1 MKNLVSKKYKYST
14 QKTIGSMLFLLIFIT
29 TQLEAQLR
37 VGDPGVTFD
46 SEKFDNRYQQMKEW
60 EKAGVRGGIPFL
72 KDIKIVKTL
81 TNGADS
87 DAINRA
93 IEDASKQ
100 NGLVAVFLKNGTY
113 NINKRVSMKSNVSL
127 IGESREGVKCI
138 IRMNSS
144 NAFSFYKVSK
154 SGIYTLTIEGSW
166 GKPKY
171 DWNYSLS
178 ANDELRGN
186 DNISVKFNDSPDCWL
201 DKVNIINSARDPV
214 RVPSNH
220 VTLRD
225 LMVDGAHKK
234 AGGAQGYFFI
244 QGAYNLIT
252 GCKVTRLR
260 HISLQGSNVE
270 YNVVY
275 DNDFRQEVSFH
286 SGDNGNNLI
295 ENNRITLPRDMPN
308 SKADTPN
315 AAYNNRNEPNYY
327 AIMGP
332 WSIQHQNSKK
342 PNFIYKNNC
351 LEENHNNIKPWS
363 DPNLLY
369 KGPREVKPSNPATNF
384 PALSA
389 SESPKGGTLYPVL
402 LGSGGTNIK
411 PEVSVTSPSNGT
423 NFEEGQSVTIKANAS
438 DSDGTVSKVEFF
450 VNGSLVGTDTT
461 SPYNIT
467 TTLNN
472 VGNYTITAKA
482 IDNDEAVSTSV
493 PITIT
498 VEDDS
503 VPPGDIINIPG
514 SFEAEDLI
522 TKSGSV
528 RIEDTP
534 GTTSGKNLG
543 FIKNGDFVDYTVNID
558 ISSEYTFDIYA
569 SSNGAGGKVD
579 ILESGFIVGTIN
591 IPVTGQWHNYKK
603 YSTTV
608 SLTSGEKTL
617 RLSFKG
623 GSGYLYNIDKVIATK
638 IQQVEQT
645 VTLIPIQDAYLQ
657 GSTRHNLDMIRI
669 EHNRRSG
676 YLMFDLSSI
685 NGTITKADLK
695 FTVYSDAGNGNIAVS
710 KGNSNNWTE
719 TNLSNSNKPGK
730 GAQLG
735 SLNTNLPIGSTK
747 TIPLKTTQISG
758 NKISFVID
766 ALSGN
771 DFAFASKENIS
782 VSKPQL
788 IITYTTNRSDEN
800 TSKDVLLYPNPVINT
815 INFSSNIEGQIV
827 KVFNVNGVLMK
838 ETVLEAGQNS
848 IDVANLS
855 SGYYIINVLEAGKS
869 NKLIVSKKI
878 VKQ

>member
-1 MKNLVSKKYKYST
+1 MKNLFSSKHKYSMG
-14 QKTIGSMLFLLIFIT
+14 KTIGSVLFLLIFIT

-93 IEDASKQ
+93 INDASKE

-138 IRMNSS
+138 IRMNNSD
-144 NAFSFYKVSK
+144 AFSFYRVSK

-171 DWNYSLS
+171 DWNYSLN

-201 DKVNIINSARDPV
+201 DKVTIINSAKDPV

-225 LMVDGAHKK
+225 LIVDGAHKK

-252 GCKVTRLR
+252 GCKVTHLR

-275 DNDFRQEVSFH
+275 DNNFRQEVSFH

-295 ENNRITLPRDMPN
+295 ENNRIVLPKDMPN

-363 DPNLLY
+363 DSNLLY

-389 SESPKGGTLYPVL
+389 SESPKGGTLYPVIL
-402 LGSGGTNIK
+402 N
-411 PEVSVTSPSNGT
+411 EESP
-423 NFEEGQSVTIKANAS
+423 
-438 DSDGTVSKVEFF
+438 
-450 VNGSLVGTDTT
+450 
-461 SPYNIT
+461 
-467 TTLNN
+467 
-472 VGNYTITAKA
+472 
-482 IDNDEAVSTSV
+482 
-493 PITIT
+493 
-498 VEDDS
+498 
-503 VPPGDIINIPG
+503 IISIPG
-514 SFEAEDLI
+514 TFQAEDF
-522 TKSGSV
+522 TRKSGSV
-528 RIEDTP
+528 RVEDTP
-534 GTTSGKNLG
+534 ATSDKNIG
-543 FIKNGDFVDYTVNID
+543 FIKNDDYTDYTVNVD
-558 ISSEYTFDIYA
+558 SSSKYTFDIYA
-569 SSNGAGGKVD
+569 SSNRTGGTVD
-579 ILESGFIVGTIN
+579 ILESGSVIGSIN
-591 IPVTGQWHNYKK
+591 IPVTGQWHSYKK
-603 YSTTV
+603 YTTTI

-623 GSGYLYNIDKVIATK
+623 GTGYLYNIDKVVATK
-638 IQQVEQT
+638 IQSVEQT
-645 VTLIPIQDAYLQ
+645 VTLTPIQDAYLQ
-657 GSTRHNLDMIRI
+657 GSTRNNSNMIRI
-669 EHNRRSG
+669 ESNKRSG

-685 NGTITKADLK
+685 SGTITKADLK
-695 FTVYSDAGNGNIAVS
+695 FTVYSDAGNGNIIVS

-730 GAQLG
+730 GTQLG
-735 SLNTNLPIGSTK
+735 TLNDNFPIGSTK
-747 TIPLKTTQISG
+747 TIPLKTAQISG
-758 NKISFVID
+758 NKLSLIIE

-771 DFAFASKENIS
+771 DFAFASKENTS
-782 VSKPQL
+782 AAKPQL
-788 IITYTTNRSDEN
+788 VITYTTNRSNEN
-800 TSKDVLLYPNPVINT
+800 NSNDVRVYPNPVVNT
-815 INFSSNIEGQIV
+815 INFSSNMEGKIV
-827 KVFNVNGVLMK
+827 KVFNVLGVLMK
-838 ETVLEAGQNS
+838 ETILEAGQNS
-848 IDVANLS
+848 IDISSLS
-855 SGYYIINVLEAGKS
+855 SGYYIITVLESGKS
-869 NKLIVSKKI
+869 NKLIISKKI
-878 VKQ
+878 IKQ

>member
-1 MKNLVSKKYKYST
+1 MKNLFSKKYKYST

-342 PNFIYKNNC
+342 PNFIYRNNC

-389 SESPKGGTLYPVL
+389 SESPKGGTLYPVVL
-402 LGSGGTNIK
+402 KDENPIRSIPGT
-411 PEVSVTSPSNGT
+411 
-423 NFEEGQSVTIKANAS
+423 FE
-438 DSDGTVSKVEFF
+438 
-450 VNGSLVGTDTT
+450 
-461 SPYNIT
+461 
-467 TTLNN
+467 
-472 VGNYTITAKA
+472 
-482 IDNDEAVSTSV
+482 
-493 PITIT
+493 
-498 VEDDS
+498 VED
-503 VPPGDIINIPG
+503 
-514 SFEAEDLI
+514 F
-522 TKSGSV
+522 TRKSGNV
-528 RIEDTP
+528 RVENTP
-534 GTTSGKNLG
+534 GTSGKNLG
-543 FIKNGDFVDYTVNID
+543 FIKNDNYTDYTINVD
-558 ISSEYTFDIYA
+558 SSGEYIFDIYA
-569 SSNGAGGKVD
+569 SSNGTGGKVD
-579 ILESGFIVGTIN
+579 ILETGFIVGTIN

-685 NGTITKADLK
+685 NGTITKADLE

-800 TSKDVLLYPNPVINT
+800 TSKDVLLYPNPVVNT